1 LYIRRYDM
9 RRKRLT
15 KALCLKLG
23 PRVKEEFERA
33 ADSKE
38 LTLSELARIYIEQGL
53 ARDGI
58 IC

>member
-1 LYIRRYDM
+1 M

-15 KALCLKLG
+15 EDLCLKLG
-23 PRVKEEFERA
+23 PRVKEEFERV

-58 IC
+58 TC